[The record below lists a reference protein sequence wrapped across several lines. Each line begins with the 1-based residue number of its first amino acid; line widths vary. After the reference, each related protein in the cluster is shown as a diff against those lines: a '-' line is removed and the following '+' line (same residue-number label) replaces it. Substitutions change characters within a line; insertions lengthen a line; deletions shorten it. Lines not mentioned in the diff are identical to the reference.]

1 MQSYLTQPLRFR
13 WANHHDKNFKPGDP
27 EVTFALPVGT
37 EVTVDAT
44 RKMEAGKVFN
54 YIILTVCAVSFVN
67 PLSGVISHAIVPVD
81 YLE

>member
-1 MQSYLTQPLRFR
+1 M
-13 WANHHDKNFKPGDP
+13 
-27 EVTFALPVGT
+27 TFTLPVGT

-54 YIILTVCAVSFVN
+54 YIILTVCDISFVN
-67 PLSGVISHAIVPVD
+67 PLSGVSSHAIVPVD